1 MQDQQK
7 GYFQKLME
15 FGEAMKARG
24 YENVLGEDAKDFV
37 DIITD
42 LVGHIM
48 GIATAVDKRDTA
60 AVTARTQGLK
70 DQEYRETVGPYE
82 EACFSALKHAAVS
95 IDDMNRFFKLAGMET
110 FADIDTKDNAAV
122 QKVAGDIMVEV
133 LEGKAGPAL
142 ENTFQCAV
150 QKETDNPGAA
160 TKRPCDMLAQKGL
173 DIPRA
178 SPARFRLVRERP
190 WLQVYSDDKIEIKL
204 RDMGENWDIKDLLI
218 DVKSLEPC
226 GPSYHVV
233 STGAGF
239 LITAEPGLPTMFM
252 RPNSIR
258 KVIDQLEG
266 SIQTISNLE
275 DFLRSKYPDVP
286 IAGDT

>member
-37 DIITD
+37 DTITD

-95 IDDMNRFFKLAGMET
+95 IDDMNRFFKLAGMGT

-160 TKRPCDMLAQKGL
+160 TKRPCDMLAQNGL

-233 STGAGF
+233 PTGAGF
-239 LITAEPGLPTMFM
+239 LITAEPSLPTMFM

-266 SIQTISNLE
+266 SIQTISDLE
-275 DFLRSKYPDVP
+275 DFLKSKYPDVP